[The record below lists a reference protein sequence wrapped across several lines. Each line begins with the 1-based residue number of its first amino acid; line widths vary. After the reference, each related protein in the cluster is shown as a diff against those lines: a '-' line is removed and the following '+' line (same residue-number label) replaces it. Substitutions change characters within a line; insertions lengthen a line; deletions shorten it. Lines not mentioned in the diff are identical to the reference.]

1 MSNPLYLILL
11 AIDYY
16 NPLILY
22 LFIAIIIAGTA
33 FTYLY
38 KLRIGLITTIFM
50 SAFFYGIGITAFYV
64 YVPLAASIVLLFL
77 DLFGLK
83 NLSRDFENSVN
94 WLYLYYRSKRAKK
107 PKQNI
112 KNL

>member
-16 NPLILY
+16 DPLILY
-22 LFIAIIIAGTA
+22 LFIGAIAAGTA

-38 KLRIGLITTIFM
+38 RLRIGLMTTILM
-50 SAFFYGIGITAFYV
+50 SAFFFSIGFTAFYV
-64 YVPLAASIVLLFL
+64 YIPLIVSIVLLFAEVF
-77 DLFGLK
+77 DFK
-83 NLSRDFENSVN
+83 NLGRRFENSIN
-94 WLYLYYRSKRAKK
+94 WLYLYYRSKRSKK
-107 PKQNI
+107 PKQAV